1 MFYIYIISFSLFC
14 LSFFLYQHTMSDFS
28 IFLGG
33 ENRVVLPFFAYPAL
47 VIAPTLALAL
57 GVIVPTDRLP
67 SIVKQILSIP
77 LLLAVFMIPFGFT
90 NGNKGNLYSVVCL
103 LYVLNTQATAPVL

>member
-1 MFYIYIISFSLFC
+1 
-14 LSFFLYQHTMSDFS
+14 MSDFS

-47 VIAPTLALAL
+47 VVAPTMALAL

-67 SIVKQILSIP
+67 SILKQILSIP

-90 NGNKGNLYSVVCL
+90 NGNRGKLLLFFLSCVYVRVCAEQAPFFL
-103 LYVLNTQATAPVL
+103 LFI

>member
-1 MFYIYIISFSLFC
+1 
-14 LSFFLYQHTMSDFS
+14 MSDFS

-33 ENRVVLPFFAYPAL
+33 ENRIVLPFFAYPAL

-67 SIVKQILSIP
+67 SIFKQILSIP

-90 NGNKGNLYSVVCL
+90 NGNKGTVAVDVYPIYPSK
-103 LYVLNTQATAPVL
+103 QATFYPFI